1 MGVLVQE
8 LFPQRLFLRVIG
20 AQADDVPALIAL
32 FGDQFINRML
42 IGGNHRFWAG
52 ICAEVAVG
60 LPALEAD
67 AFGVK
72 LRLNR
77 AGVGAVPDRRL
88 RIGHG
93 KELMRSCWDLLRM
106 NVVKTLNLRVMARRV
121 AVAANQLHS
130 AQTRGL
136 GGIKFLMDIRQ
147 EQDGAGAWPVFSNV
161 TVGLHLAFGA
171 YRYRNSP

>member
-20 AQADDVPALIAL
+20 AQADDVPALVAL

-72 LRLNR
+72 LILNR
-77 AGVGAVPDRRL
+77 FGVGAVPDRRL

-93 KELMRSCWDLLRM
+93 KKS
-106 NVVKTLNLRVMARRV
+106 
-121 AVAANQLHS
+121 
-130 AQTRGL
+130 
-136 GGIKFLMDIRQ
+136 
-147 EQDGAGAWPVFSNV
+147 
-161 TVGLHLAFGA
+161 
-171 YRYRNSP
+171 